1 MPWKG
6 GTNPQAALCRLVF
19 LEKLVRHQT
28 VWEIGG
34 CQLVA
39 KRHVWK
45 FENHLQTHWQKMDEE
60 EKNNQKR
67 AKNKSRST
75 RIPADSDSSE
85 EKEPPASEKKGELL
99 QKTIMDT
106 VRLRPLTESD
116 WRQPYDLTKRMT
128 GRSTSAGASGRS
140 NSAASSVSKDK
151 DEEKKGG
158 TAEPEQLKS
167 YFQSSHYLE
176 KRYLEP
182 QTEFD
187 VPMCGAGGHP
197 LHPRKEPAKKGE
209 IRKGEIQDENSD
221 DDDGVDDVEQDELE
235 TDDGTMYYSS
245 NQKQKAASAAQ
256 TRRGQKND
264 KNASEGGKAQQ
275 KQTSRQSVTTVPS
288 KRKAVGKED
297 VEDDGSAESEK
308 DGESGSDEDISLS
321 PMVIE
326 ESQVQTAALKS
337 LVKHWNVAAKH
348 FLAIKD
354 DYRKLLE
361 SQDRHEVVD
370 PDSKVMDSIIRYSAC
385 A

>member
-1 MPWKG
+1 M
-6 GTNPQAALCRLVF
+6 
-19 LEKLVRHQT
+19 
-28 VWEIGG
+28 
-34 CQLVA
+34 A

-45 FENHLQTHWQKMDEE
+45 FENHLQTHWQKMDVE

-67 AKNKSRST
+67 AKKKSGRT
-75 RIPADSDSSE
+75 RIPADSDSSD
-85 EKEPPASEKKGELL
+85 EKEPPALEKKGELL
-99 QKTIMDT
+99 QTTIMDT

-116 WRQPYDLTKRMT
+116 WREPYDLTKRMT
-128 GRSTSAGASGRS
+128 GRSTSAGASAAGRS
-140 NSAASSVSKDK
+140 NSAASSVRKDK

-158 TAEPEQLKS
+158 TAEPEALQS
-167 YFQSSHYLE
+167 YFQSAHYLE

-182 QTEFD
+182 QTEFE
-187 VPMCGAGGHP
+187 VPICGPGGYP
-197 LHPRKEPAKKGE
+197 LQPRKEPAKKGE
-209 IRKGEIQDENSD
+209 IRKGEIQADNSD

-235 TDDGTMYYSS
+235 TEDGTMYYSS
-245 NQKQKAASAAQ
+245 DQKQKAASAAQ
-256 TRRGQKND
+256 ARRGQKSD

-288 KRKAVGKED
+288 KRKALGKDD
-297 VEDDGSAESEK
+297 VEDNGSAESEK

-361 SQDRHEVVD
+361 SPDRHDVVD

-385 A
+385 ACVLLRAHAALLCIGDTEN